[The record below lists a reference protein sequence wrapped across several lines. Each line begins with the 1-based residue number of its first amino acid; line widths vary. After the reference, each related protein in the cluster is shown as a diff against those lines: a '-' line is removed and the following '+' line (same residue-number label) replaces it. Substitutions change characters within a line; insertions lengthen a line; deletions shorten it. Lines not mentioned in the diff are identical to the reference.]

1 LLLKPNN
8 LNTKVSF
15 FLLILSLLARVLGY
29 FCGWVLRNVTEVSF
43 QLSIQA
49 AFCLLLSWLTIRAV
63 LRLDGFDLY
72 TFDRLQNYHRRV
84 CIVVTAVVNIV
95 LIVEIAFY
103 YWFIWALSATFVV
116 IVLGLYI
123 WVYLSLRKLL
133 NISTQ
138 RESTVSSI
146 N

>member
-1 LLLKPNN
+1 M
-8 LNTKVSF
+8 
-15 FLLILSLLARVLGY
+15 
-29 FCGWVLRNVTEVSF
+29 
-43 QLSIQA
+43 
-49 AFCLLLSWLTIRAV
+49 LLSWLTIRAV
-63 LRLDGFDLY
+63 LRLDGYDLY

-95 LIVEIAFY
+95 LLVEIAFY
-103 YWFIWALSATFVV
+103 YWMLWALSATFVV

-133 NISTQ
+133 DSSTQ